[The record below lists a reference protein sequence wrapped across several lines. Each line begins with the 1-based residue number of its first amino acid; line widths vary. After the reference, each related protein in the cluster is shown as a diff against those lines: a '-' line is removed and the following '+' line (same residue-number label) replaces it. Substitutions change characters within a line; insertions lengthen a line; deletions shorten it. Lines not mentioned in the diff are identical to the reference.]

1 MTASWWNWKVW
12 FTNSISS
19 FANKKFKNEELNE
32 GSLPKFDTYVTRQ
45 LPLNGDRQFDPL
57 VYQCIVRLPNVRA
70 HACVDEDEDVD
81 KDVDMDVDED
91 VRVFVLYYK
100 LKLKIV
106 ELSPK

>member
-1 MTASWWNWKVW
+1 MLFLPFVNRKL
-12 FTNSISS
+12 
-19 FANKKFKNEELNE
+19 KNEELNE
-32 GSLPKFDTYVTRQ
+32 GSFLKFDTYVTRQ

-57 VYQCIVRLPNVRA
+57 KV
-70 HACVDEDEDVD
+70 VDEDEDVD